1 MGLDNFCLT
10 IPTYRPEKVVR
21 TVLEYDAHFSK
32 FGHEIPIYIFDDSAY
47 NRTAAN
53 LSKIASQL
61 QSPVWVIGKEEKK
74 AFLEEL
80 ASEMACSDSDLATL
94 TKMLRPSFGG
104 NRNHIVLYTFGQK
117 FMAVDDDICPYG
129 LVTPNLNRGIEDENL
144 VIKGNP
150 VSLNRVTPDKKEED
164 LIGAFLEVLGQPAGA
179 VDGFLRGEY
188 VRDPKAELYKNKS
201 QVLAASESVFHLVP
215 SKEDF
220 SDAKI
225 KMAETCLTGTDN
237 LDSLDFAYFFLND
250 LSAQSLQDDGHVF
263 VVSVY
268 HPFVTKENWKNACGV
283 SGYDN
288 TEGLPAFFP
297 TALRFENYAY
307 RLWIQKEEYASAHI
321 KAFQHHNR
329 DAHERASL
337 PSEIVNEEFANL
349 LKDKLR
355 ASLGSIG
362 PVNLAF
368 DDDGKVTERET
379 EAILSLGRKV
389 YADVEE
395 RIRESDPH
403 SGRYRQL
410 IGFPRALRTE
420 FMDFDADAFYQ
431 KAQQTIREEF
441 NLIVESQKLWP
452 RCLEAVRKMQAKKG
466 LPLRRITA

>member
-10 IPTYRPEKVVR
+10 IPTYRPERVVQ
-21 TVLEYDAHFSK
+21 TVLDYNGHFSR
-32 FGHEIPIYIFDDSAY
+32 FGHEIPIYVFDDSAY

-53 LSKIASQL
+53 LSRIASQL

-74 AFLEEL
+74 SFLEEL
-80 ASEMACSDSDLATL
+80 ASEMACSDSDLAIL

-129 LVTPNLNRGIEDENL
+129 LVTPNLNLGTEDKNL

-150 VSLNRVTPDKKEED
+150 VSLKRVTPHKKEED
-164 LIGAFLEVLGQPAGA
+164 LIGAFLEVLGQPVGA

-188 VRDPKAELYKNKS
+188 VQDPKAELYKNKS

-215 SKEDF
+215 SREDF
-220 SDAKI
+220 SNAKI

-250 LSAQSLQDDGHVF
+250 PSAQRLQDDGHVF
-263 VVSVY
+263 IVSVY

-297 TALRFENYAY
+297 TTLRFENYAY

-355 ASLGSIG
+355 LSLGEIG
-362 PVNLAF
+362 PVTLAF
-368 DDDGKVTERET
+368 DYDGKVFREET
-379 EAILSLGRKV
+379 DQILNLGKKV
-389 YADVEE
+389 YGEVKDK
-395 RIRESDPH
+395 ISDSDP
-403 SGRYRQL
+403 SSRRYEQL
-410 IGFPRALRTE
+410 CSFAQELRTE
-420 FMDFDADAFYQ
+420 FLGFDADAFYQ
-431 KAQQTIREEF
+431 KAQHTIREEF

-452 RCLEAVRKMQAKKG
+452 RCLEAVRKMQAKKR